1 MKRQCWLNE
10 ILCGHVWTPESS
22 DSSSSKEPVAESNED
37 QASEADLQAV
47 LAGTFDP
54 LPDPCLTLVL
64 IGTAGS
70 YHPTQ
75 IPVNVYFPPEST
87 PTSESLF
94 GPAVANSPCINMTIP
109 ERPPISGLVEIS
121 VRMDLTK
128 PKGVSVDV
136 SGALSADLNADTLE
150 EVCRRGGALSLPGR
164 VWNGTRLS

>member
-1 MKRQCWLNE
+1 M
-10 ILCGHVWTPESS
+10 TPS
-22 DSSSSKEPVAESNED
+22 DD

-47 LAGTFDP
+47 LAGMPP
-54 LPDPCLTLVL
+54 LYSCVTLVLVL

-70 YHPTQ
+70 YQPTQ
-75 IPVNVYFPPEST
+75 IPVNVYFPPESA

-94 GPAVANSPCINMTIP
+94 GPAVANSPCIKMTIP

-121 VRMDLTK
+121 VRMDLEK

-136 SGALSADLNADTLE
+136 SGALSADLNTDVLE
-150 EVCRRGGALSLPGR
+150 EVCRRGGVLSLPGR